1 MLTLQVQR
9 VHIFLKEILI
19 NTKTTIVDGFACPVG
34 AGYHGAGAGDG
45 EADDRRGRD

>member
-1 MLTLQVQR
+1 LLA
-9 VHIFLKEILI
+9 FLKEIL
-19 NTKTTIVDGFACPVG
+19 NTKTTFDNGIACAVG